1 MTEPHRVIELTKGYV
16 AIISTEDFR
25 RVNRHSWQAHTSAG
39 KGKRP
44 GLPYAR
50 GQVKGKQVYLHRF
63 IMDTPQGQQCDHKN
77 HFTLDCR
84 RENLE
89 NVTHIENQKRRR
101 NAKKCLKR
109 KL

>member
-1 MTEPHRVIELTKGYV
+1 MTDKFRCIELTQGYV

-25 RVNRHSWQAHTSAG
+25 RVNRHSWQVHKSAG

-50 GQVKGKQVYLHRF
+50 GCVKGKQVYLHRF
-63 IMDTPQGQQCDHKN
+63 IMNTPPDQQCDHKN

-84 RENLE
+84 RSNLE
-89 NVTHIENQKRRR
+89 NVTHLENQRRRR
-101 NAKKCLKR
+101 NVKNVHSA
-109 KL
+109 